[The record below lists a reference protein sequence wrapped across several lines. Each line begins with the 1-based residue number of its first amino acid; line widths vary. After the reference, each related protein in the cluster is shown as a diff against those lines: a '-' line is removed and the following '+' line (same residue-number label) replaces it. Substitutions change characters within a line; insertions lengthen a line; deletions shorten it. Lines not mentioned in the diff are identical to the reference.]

1 MNTEHTAPPGR
12 RPRIGRLAIGIVL
25 VGAALSYLVYAGTKD
40 NLVYYYEVD
49 EVQAAAAS
57 TDGRIRVSGDV
68 VEGSIVKDDETREI
82 RFAIRAAKA
91 NGEGGYDGESE
102 GQSGDAPSGS
112 PVESIP
118 VVYAGTVP
126 DIFREGIQVVVEG
139 TMGSDGTFQAE
150 TLLAKCPSKYQ
161 EAGQLSA
168 EPAPA
173 PRS

>member
-1 MNTEHTAPPGR
+1 MNTQNAAPAGR
-12 RPRIGRLAIGIVL
+12 RPRIGRLAIGILL
-25 VGAALSYLVYAGTKD
+25 VGAALSYLVYAGTRD

-68 VEGSIVKDDETREI
+68 VEGSIVKDEKARVI
-82 RFAIRAAKA
+82 RFAIRATTADGDHGA
-91 NGEGGYDGESE
+91 ESGGGES
-102 GQSGDAPSGS
+102 GGSGTS
-112 PVESIP
+112 VQSIP

-139 TMGSDGTFQAE
+139 KMGSDGTFEAE

>member
-1 MNTEHTAPPGR
+1 MNTENAVPAGR
-12 RPRIGRLAIGIVL
+12 RPRIGRLAIGILL
-25 VGAALSYLVYAGTKD
+25 VGAALSYLVYAGTRD
-40 NLVYYYEVD
+40 NLVYYYEVG

-68 VEGSIVKDDETREI
+68 VEGSIAKDEEARVI
-82 RFAIRAAKA
+82 RFAIRGTNA
-91 NGEGGYDGESE
+91 DGEE
-102 GQSGDAPSGS
+102 GDAAGGPASGS
-112 PVESIP
+112 PAESIP

-139 TMGSDGTFQAE
+139 KIGSDGTFEAE

>member
-25 VGAALSYLVYAGTKD
+25 VGVALSYLVYAGTKD

-57 TDGRIRVSGDV
+57 TDGMIRVSGDV
-68 VEGSIVKDDETREI
+68 VEGSIVKDEETREI
-82 RFAIRAAKA
+82 RFAIRAAKSD
-91 NGEGGYDGESE
+91 DGE
-102 GQSGDAPSGS
+102 APSGAG
-112 PVESIP
+112 ESIP

-139 TMGSDGTFQAE
+139 TMGSDGTFEAE

>member
-1 MNTEHTAPPGR
+1 VNTEQTAPTRR
-12 RPRIGRLAIGIVL
+12 RPRIGRLAIGILL
-25 VGAALSYLVYAGTKD
+25 VAAALSYLVYAGTKD

-68 VEGSIVKDDETREI
+68 VEGSIVKDEKAREI
-82 RFAIRAAKA
+82 RFAIRAAKGDDESGA
-91 NGEGGYDGESE
+91 NAAASA
-102 GQSGDAPSGS
+102 S
-112 PVESIP
+112 SIP
-118 VVYAGTVP
+118 VAYAGTVP

-139 TMGSDGTFQAE
+139 RMGSDGTFEAE

>member
-1 MNTEHTAPPGR
+1 MNTENTAPTGR
-12 RPRIGRLAIGIVL
+12 RPRIGRLAIGILL
-25 VGAALSYLVYAGTKD
+25 VGAALSYLVYAGTRD
-40 NLVYYYEVD
+40 NLVYYYEVG

-68 VEGSIVKDDETREI
+68 VEGSIVKDEKARQI
-82 RFAIRAAKA
+82 RFAIRATKA
-91 NGEGGYDGESE
+91 NGEPV
-102 GQSGDAPSGS
+102 DASTQ
-112 PVESIP
+112 SIP

-139 TMGSDGTFQAE
+139 KMGSDGTFEAE

>member
-1 MNTEHTAPPGR
+1 MNTDTTTPTAR
-12 RPRIGRLAIGIVL
+12 RPRLGRLAIGIAL
-25 VGAALSYLVYAGTKD
+25 VASALGYLVYAGTKD

-49 EVQAAAAS
+49 EVQAAAAR
-57 TDGRIRVSGDV
+57 TGGKLRISGDV
-68 VEGSIVKDDETREI
+68 VEGSIVRDEEAREI
-82 RFAIRAAKA
+82 RFSIRRSTMGQAAA
-91 NGEGGYDGESE
+91 DEETA
-102 GQSGDAPSGS
+102 APTGA
-112 PVESIP
+112 SIP
-118 VVYAGTVP
+118 VAYAGTVP

-139 TMGSDGTFQAE
+139 KMGSDGTFEAE

>member
-1 MNTEHTAPPGR
+1 MSTDSTTPPTR
-12 RPRIGRLAIGIVL
+12 RGPRFGRLAIGIVL
-25 VGAALSYLVYAGTKD
+25 VGAALGYLVYAGTKD

-57 TDGRIRVSGDV
+57 TDGKLRISGDV
-68 VEGSIVKDDETREI
+68 VEGSITREEGSREI
-82 RFAIRAAKA
+82 RFSIQGTTAGA
-91 NGEGGYDGESE
+91 G
-102 GQSGDAPSGS
+102 SGT
-112 PVESIP
+112 IP
-118 VVYAGTVP
+118 VLYGGTVP

-139 TMGSDGTFQAE
+139 RMGEDGTFDAE

-161 EAGQLSA
+161 EAGQLSG

>member
-1 MNTEHTAPPGR
+1 MNTENTAPAGR
-12 RPRIGRLAIGIVL
+12 RPRIGRLAIGILL
-25 VGAALSYLVYAGTKD
+25 VGAALSYLVYAGTRD
-40 NLVYYYEVD
+40 NLVYYYEVG
-49 EVQAAAAS
+49 EVQAAAAR

-68 VEGSIVKDDETREI
+68 VEGSIVKDEKAREI
-82 RFAIRAAKA
+82 RFAIRATKA
-91 NGEGGYDGESE
+91 EADPSDA
-102 GQSGDAPSGS
+102 SGPPA
-112 PVESIP
+112 ESIP

-139 TMGSDGTFQAE
+139 KMGSDGTFEAE

>member
-1 MNTEHTAPPGR
+1 MNTENAAPAGR
-12 RPRIGRLAIGIVL
+12 RPRIGRLAIGILL
-25 VGAALSYLVYAGTKD
+25 VAAALSYLVYAGTKD

-49 EVQAAAAS
+49 EVQAAAAT

-68 VEGSIVKDDETREI
+68 VEGSIVKDEDARVI
-82 RFAIRAAKA
+82 RFAIRATTA
-91 NGEGGYDGESE
+91 G
-102 GQSGDAPSGS
+102 APGATPRADPTSA
-112 PVESIP
+112 ESIP
-118 VVYAGTVP
+118 VVYGGTVP

-139 TMGSDGTFQAE
+139 KMGPDGTFEAE

>member
-1 MNTEHTAPPGR
+1 MNTENAAPAGR
-12 RPRIGRLAIGIVL
+12 RPRIGRLAIGILL
-25 VGAALSYLVYAGTKD
+25 VGAALSYLVYAGTRD

-68 VEGSIVKDDETREI
+68 VEGSIVKDEDARVI
-82 RFAIRAAKA
+82 RFAIRATTA
-91 NGEGGYDGESE
+91 DGEPAA
-102 GQSGDAPSGS
+102 GDEASA
-112 PVESIP
+112 ESIP
-118 VVYAGTVP
+118 VVYGGTVP

-139 TMGSDGTFQAE
+139 KMGSDGTFEAE

>member
-1 MNTEHTAPPGR
+1 MNTEKEAPAGR

-25 VGAALSYLVYAGTKD
+25 VAGALSYLVYAGTKD

-49 EVQAAAAS
+49 EVQAAAAG
-57 TDGRIRVSGDV
+57 TDGKIRISGDV
-68 VEGSIVKDDETREI
+68 VEGSIVKDDEERRI
-82 RFAIRAAKA
+82 RFAIS
-91 NGEGGYDGESE
+91 D
-102 GQSGDAPSGS
+102 PSAS
-112 PVESIP
+112 MPKTIP
-118 VVYAGTVP
+118 VVYTGTVP
-126 DIFREGIQVVVEG
+126 DIFQEGIQVVVEG
-139 TMGSDGTFQAE
+139 RLASDGTFEAE

>member
-1 MNTEHTAPPGR
+1 MNTKNTAPVGR
-12 RPRIGRLAIGIVL
+12 RPRIGRLAIGILL
-25 VGAALSYLVYAGTKD
+25 VGAALSYLVYAGTRD
-40 NLVYYYEVD
+40 NLVYYYEVG

-68 VEGSIVKDDETREI
+68 VEGSIVKDEKDRMI
-82 RFAIRAAKA
+82 RFAIRATKM
-91 NGEGGYDGESE
+91 DGE
-102 GQSGDAPSGS
+102 QGDGPA
-112 PVESIP
+112 ESIP

-139 TMGSDGTFQAE
+139 KMAPDGTFEAE

>member
-1 MNTEHTAPPGR
+1 VNTENAAPAGR
-12 RPRIGRLAIGIVL
+12 RPRIGRLAIGILL
-25 VGAALSYLVYAGTKD
+25 VAAALSYLVYAGTKD
-40 NLVYYYEVD
+40 NLVYYYEVG

-68 VEGSIVKDDETREI
+68 VEGSIVKDEDARVI
-82 RFAIRAAKA
+82 RFAIRAATA
-91 NGEGGYDGESE
+91 DGEPGGTS
-102 GQSGDAPSGS
+102 GGDARPA
-112 PVESIP
+112 ESIP

-139 TMGSDGTFQAE
+139 KMGSDGTFEAE

>member
-1 MNTEHTAPPGR
+1 MSTEQTSTPSRR
-12 RPRIGRLAIGIVL
+12 RPKLGRLAIGIAL
-25 VGAALSYLVYAGTKD
+25 VAAALGYLVYAGTKD

-49 EVQAAAAS
+49 EVQAAAAK
-57 TDGRIRVSGDV
+57 TDGKIRISGDV
-68 VEGSIVKDDETREI
+68 VEGSIAKDEQSREI
-82 RFAIRAAKA
+82 RFAIRGSSADEPQAAT
-91 NGEGGYDGESE
+91 
-102 GQSGDAPSGS
+102 
-112 PVESIP
+112 IP

-139 TMGSDGTFQAE
+139 RMGADGTFEAE

>member
-1 MNTEHTAPPGR
+1 MNTQNAAPVGR
-12 RPRIGRLAIGIVL
+12 RPRIGRLAIGILL
-25 VGAALSYLVYAGTKD
+25 VAAALSYLVYAGTKD

-68 VEGSIVKDDETREI
+68 VEGSIVKDEDARVI
-82 RFAIRAAKA
+82 RFAIRATTA
-91 NGEGGYDGESE
+91 NGEKG
-102 GQSGDAPSGS
+102 AASGS
-112 PVESIP
+112 HETSGESIP

-139 TMGSDGTFQAE
+139 KMGSDGTFEAE

>member
-12 RPRIGRLAIGIVL
+12 RPRIGRLAIGILL

-40 NLVYYYEVD
+40 NLVYYYEVG

-68 VEGSIVKDDETREI
+68 VEGSIVKDEDARVI
-82 RFAIRAAKA
+82 RFAIRATNAA
-91 NGEGGYDGESE
+91 GEEQGERDRE
-102 GQSGDAPSGS
+102 PAGDVAPAQ
-112 PVESIP
+112 SIP

-139 TMGSDGTFQAE
+139 KMGSDGTFEAE

>member
-1 MNTEHTAPPGR
+1 MNTENAAPAGR
-12 RPRIGRLAIGIVL
+12 RPRIGRLAIGILL
-25 VGAALSYLVYAGTKD
+25 VGAALSYLVYAGTRD

-49 EVQAAAAS
+49 EVQAAAAT

-68 VEGSIVKDDETREI
+68 VEGSIVKDEEAREI
-82 RFAIRAAKA
+82 RFAIRATQAA
-91 NGEGGYDGESE
+91 GEPD
-102 GQSGDAPSGS
+102 DASGS
-112 PVESIP
+112 PAESIP

-139 TMGSDGTFQAE
+139 RMGSDGTFEAE

-168 EPAPA
+168 EPAAA